1 MKRRHLIQTIGT
13 AIAVGSSL
21 DAFASDF
28 KKSETMLPANL
39 KNKINHSACRWC
51 YNGITLDE
59 LAAKGKEIGMVAI
72 DLLGPD
78 EWDTVKKYGLTC
90 SMVMSNPK
98 GYGIPKGFNRIE
110 NHEVLIPFFEDL
122 IPKAAAAGLKNIIC
136 FSGNRAGLDDETGLK
151 NCAIGLKKLMPTA
164 EKNNIIIQM
173 ELLNSKVDH
182 KDYMCDHTLWGVNL
196 CKAIGSE
203 NFKLLFD
210 IYHMQIMDG
219 DIIRNIRDYHQYFGH
234 YHTGGVPGRNEIDE
248 SQELYYPVIMQAIV
262 DTGYKGYVAQEFIP
276 KQKDKLAS
284 LEKCVKICD
293 V

>member
-1 MKRRHLIQTIGT
+1 MKRRQLIQSIGT

-21 DAFASDF
+21 DAFAHDF
-28 KKSETMLPANL
+28 KKSEDMLPAGL

-51 YNGITLDE
+51 YNDIPLED
-59 LAAKGKEIGMVAI
+59 LAARAKKIGLVAI

-78 EWDTVKKYGLTC
+78 EWPIVKKHGLTC
-90 SMVMSNPK
+90 SMVMYNPK

-110 NHEVLIPFFEDL
+110 NHEILIPHYEDL
-122 IPKAAAAGLKNIIC
+122 IAKAAAAGLKNVIC
-136 FSGNRAGLDDETGLK
+136 FSGNRAGLDDETGIK

-164 EKNNIIIQM
+164 VKHNIILQM

-182 KDYMCDHTLWGVNL
+182 KDYQCDHTAWGVSL
-196 CKAIGSE
+196 CKAVASE

-219 DIIRNIRDYHQYFGH
+219 DIIRNIREFHQYFGH
-234 YHTGGVPGRNEIDE
+234 YHTGGVPGRNEIDAT
-248 SQELYYPVIMQAIV
+248 QELFYPSIMNAIV
-262 DTGYKGYVAQEFIP
+262 ETGYKGYVAQEFIP

-284 LEKCVKICD
+284 LERCVKICD

>member
-1 MKRRHLIQTIGT
+1 MKRRQLIQTLGT
-13 AIAVGSSL
+13 VAAVGSSL
-21 DAFASDF
+21 DAFAHGF
-28 KKSETMLPANL
+28 KKTEKMLPDNL

-51 YNGITLDE
+51 YNDIPLDD
-59 LAAKGKEIGMVAI
+59 LAAKAKQIGLVGI

-78 EWDTVKKYGLTC
+78 EWATVKKHGLTC
-90 SMVMSNPK
+90 SMVMSQPK
-98 GYGIPKGFNRIE
+98 GFGIPKGFNRIE
-110 NHEVLIPFFEDL
+110 NHETLIPFYEDL
-122 IPKAAAAGLKNIIC
+122 IAKSAAEGFKNIIC
-136 FSGNRAGLDDETGLK
+136 FSGNRNGLDDESGMI

-164 EKNNIIIQM
+164 EKHNIVIQM

-182 KDYMCDHTLWGVNL
+182 KDYQCDHTLWGVNL
-196 CKAIGSE
+196 VKAIGSE

-219 DIIRNIRDYHQYFGH
+219 DIIRNIRDYHAFFGH

-248 SQELYYPVIMQAIV
+248 TQELFYPVIMQAIV